1 MSKTTKRDGAN
12 ASSDA
17 REASI
22 LSAERDAS
30 SYHRPTSPYGELES
44 HPMPDTDKAMHVQR
58 YLVTPDDQS
67 TGADGN
73 EEPDGTASA
82 LNASAFS
89 AASGRLS
96 SHEDEYQAPHHM
108 QGGAI
113 TEDVYRWAHQNRPRP
128 RRSESVFLPRTR
140 DLDSGIDSDILK
152 QPGGFRRSYVMTHA
166 AEQGKPPPRALK
178 SFVEFLMLYGHFAGE
193 ELNDYELDM
202 DDDDDGDGNMDEE
215 AQTAASP
222 SETTPLVRRR
232 RVHGAIP
239 SFRGRR
245 RHEHKG
251 EASVLDAVLM
261 LLKSFIGTGILF
273 LGKAFFNGGLLFS
286 TAIMCLIAGI
296 SLWSFL
302 LLVQTNQKLHVGFG
316 EMGGILYGSYMRN
329 AILASIVVSQLGF
342 VAAYTV
348 FVAENMQA
356 LILSLTQCRTLV
368 SHATL
373 IVAQALVFLPLSL
386 VRKIAKLSSTALIAD
401 VFILAGI
408 VYLFYYEIGSLA
420 TYGFGDVV
428 MFNSKNFPLFIGT
441 AVFTFEGVGLVIP
454 ITESMKEP
462 RKFPATLSWV
472 MLVVTVLFAASG
484 ALSYATFGSET
495 QTVVITNLP
504 GNSRFVQAI
513 QALYSIAILLSMPLQ
528 LFPALTILEL
538 GLFKRSGKFSLR
550 TKMLKNSFRFA
561 TVVLAMFAAWLGAN
575 DLDKFVSLIGSVAC
589 VPLCFIYPPLL
600 HLRACAFT
608 HRAKVMDILLFT
620 FGIFCVVFA
629 GSQTLQ
635 SMLSGS
641 SPPKPPVCV
650 PPK

>member
-1 MSKTTKRDGAN
+1 MPSGSGTSSPN
-12 ASSDA
+12 AATSES
-17 REASI
+17 AS
-22 LSAERDAS
+22 A
-30 SYHRPTSPYGELES
+30 SPYAELES
-44 HPMPDTDKAMHVQR
+44 YPIPDEDKAKHVQR
-58 YLVTPDDQS
+58 YLITPDDANSDHES
-67 TGADGN
+67 TQDQRTPNG
-73 EEPDGTASA
+73 S
-82 LNASAFS
+82 SFS
-89 AASGRLS
+89 NVTGRLS
-96 SHEDEYQAPHHM
+96 MAEDEYQAPHHM
-108 QGGAI
+108 PGGAI
-113 TEDVYRWAHQNRPRP
+113 TDDLYRWAHHNRPRT
-128 RRSESVFLPRTR
+128 RRTESVHLPRTR
-140 DLDSGIDSDILK
+140 DLDSVIDSDIFK

-193 ELNDYELDM
+193 ELNDYEVDAEEN
-202 DDDDDGDGNMDEE
+202 DSDEE
-215 AQTAASP
+215 AQDGVDENSP
-222 SETTPLVRRR
+222 LLRHGR
-232 RVHGAIP
+232 RVHGHIP

-245 RHEHKG
+245 REHKG

-261 LLKSFIGTGILF
+261 LLKSFVGTGILF

-286 TAIMCLIAGI
+286 TLVMLMIAGI
-296 SLWSFL
+296 SLFAFL
-302 LLVQTNQKLHVGFG
+302 LLVQANQKLHAGFG

-329 AILASIVVSQLGF
+329 AILTSIVVSQLGF

-373 IVAQALVFLPLSL
+373 IVFQAIVFLPLSL

-401 VFILAGI
+401 VFILAGV
-408 VYLFYYEIGSLA
+408 VYLFYYEIGTLA
-420 TYGFGDVV
+420 TDGMAQVA
-428 MFNSKNFPLFIGT
+428 MFNSKSFPLFIGT

-462 RKFPATLSWV
+462 QKFPKTLSWV
-472 MLVVTVLFAASG
+472 MLGVAILFGASG

-504 GNSRFVQAI
+504 GNSRFVQMV

-538 GLFKRSGKFSLR
+538 GIFRHSGKYSLR
-550 TKMLKNSFRFA
+550 TKMLKNAFRFM
-561 TVVLAMFAAWLGAN
+561 TVILAMFTAWLGAN
-575 DLDKFVSLIGSVAC
+575 DLDKFVSLVGSVAC

-600 HLRACAFT
+600 HLRACAST
-608 HRAKVMDILLFT
+608 QRAKIIDLLLII
-620 FGIFCVVFA
+620 FGVFCVVFS
-629 GSQTLQ
+629 GSQTLE

-641 SPPKPPVCV
+641 SPPKPPVCI
-650 PPK
+650 PPKTTNGK